1 MQQQLDT
8 ASRREICCLSTRDKL
23 KLAAERID
31 PSEYREIAIALV
43 AMDVPVG
50 QVKRLGLAIAVAR
63 GEECHRAFMGEYS
76 DLVWNSLR
84 EQVTDDRSEAA

>member
-1 MQQQLDT
+1 MQQPLDT
-8 ASRREICCLSTRDKL
+8 VSRREICCLSTRDKL

-63 GEECHRAFMGEYS
+63 GEECERHFMGEYS
-76 DLVWNSLR
+76 DLVWNSLQ
-84 EQVTDDRSEAA
+84 EQVTNERRDAA